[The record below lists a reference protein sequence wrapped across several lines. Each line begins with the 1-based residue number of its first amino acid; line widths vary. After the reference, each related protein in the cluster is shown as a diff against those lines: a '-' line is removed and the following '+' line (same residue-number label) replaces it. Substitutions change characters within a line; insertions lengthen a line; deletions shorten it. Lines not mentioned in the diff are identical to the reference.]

1 MTKQTLTK
9 KFVEAVERMK
19 TFKDGTYYW
28 ILPMDDDK
36 NDWAIVLGY
45 SDGFDEKE
53 QDEFTDGTWRLC
65 AKFAF
70 QPNNSIMQ
78 CDYDTDWLM
87 PYDEET
93 NEVDDRTI
101 SIYSSTDL
109 VETVDWLWKQ
119 YKEYKNALY
128 LDGKWHFTEDLR
140 KGYRVITGLDNDEEM
155 TDEEIKEYMREAMKE
170 ED

>member
-9 KFVEAVERMK
+9 YFIEAVKDMK
-19 TFKDGTYYW
+19 TQKYGTYFW
-28 ILPMDDDK
+28 WLPMDDDE
-36 NDWAIVLGY
+36 NNWAIVLGY

-70 QPNNSIMQ
+70 QSNNSTMQ
-78 CDYDTDWLM
+78 CDYDDDWLM

-93 NEVDDRTI
+93 NEVDNRKI

-128 LDGKWHFTEDLR
+128 LDGKWHFIEDLR
-140 KGYRVITGLDNDEEM
+140 KGYRIITGLDNDDEM
-155 TDEEIKEYMREAMKE
+155 TDEEIKEYMREATRE
-170 ED
+170 EE